1 MVRYQCQICKREFST
16 YGGLKQHA
24 NAKHHGKMR
33 SSQLNESPVQQ
44 RSLLQPLREMIRSEH
59 DAELWST
66 SIIMPNPTTS
76 QEKLTSQ
83 DDDDEMKQFEPS
95 SQDED
100 LVNIADELEDKPHYH
115 LRKRLWSEERVEANF
130 EESEAESELDASLDD
145 AIDVVDGKSTPE
157 RVVKWPND
165 AYRDFLEL
173 IVEGNISNKIGDKII
188 KFFNKLSNLD
198 KSPLPSS
205 TKNGKDYLNQIN
217 SLLIDFKEKVVA
229 TYNEINFTLYYRPLF
244 RAIQAFLQR
253 SEVTNN
259 FVHKKIQ
266 NKMKNDRGETRI
278 FGEPFEGNWWL
289 ETEKNLPSLNRLLSI
304 ILYSDATTF
313 DGLEKSSGHPVFL
326 TLVQDTGIKTTESFR
341 SLQRDVYHKCFKIML
356 QPLLEKSEA
365 LYFGI
370 NGQVITFAA
379 QISFFL
385 ADMLEADDITA
396 TYKGA
401 RCKMPCH
408 TCIVLQSDLN
418 NMSLKLENVP
428 HRTHENM
435 KQVINDGQGKEYSVH
450 SVENSFWKFPNLN
463 IYEAC
468 VPDRMHHIDL
478 GLFKYQLEFTQD
490 ILKAVGG
497 TELQKKFDD
506 QLRQISRFLG
516 LKLLHKL
523 GHLNVLTASDYRNIM
538 KIAFF
543 ALDEIFEGNKI
554 ICKELCEL
562 YAKFSKMYIMSRKE
576 MYTEEDLKIFEVKHK
591 ELTSSAKKVIHRKA
605 KGFEKVLWELTLD
618 NIGQKIK
625 SLKKSENPPHSNFIE
640 GLSQL
645 ISTLDTFLDTSSQE
659 SESDEF
665 YIKIY
670 DSVHLEDR
678 HILRMTGE
686 FQSKKW
692 FGNIAVTPAEDQEQY
707 NSDEGAWYGKVL
719 LLFKFF
725 RGSFKEPY
733 ELALVRWFDIITEE
747 PELYGCPQLYYTK
760 EYNTIPIGS
769 INQEVHIVPRFGKV
783 NRYLLNK
790 YMF

>member
-173 IVEGNISNKIGDKII
+173 IVE
-188 KFFNKLSNLD
+188 
-198 KSPLPSS
+198 
-205 TKNGKDYLNQIN
+205 
-217 SLLIDFKEKVVA
+217 DFKEKVVA

-326 TLVQDTGIKTTESFR
+326 TLGNIPNHVRNLPEAKILLGFLSKVQDTGIKTTESFR